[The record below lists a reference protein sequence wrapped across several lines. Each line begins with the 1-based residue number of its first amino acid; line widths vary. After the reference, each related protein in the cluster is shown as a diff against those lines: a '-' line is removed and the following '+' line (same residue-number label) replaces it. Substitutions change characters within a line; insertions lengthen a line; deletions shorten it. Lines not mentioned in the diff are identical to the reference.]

1 MMVRMEDVPLA
12 FVSAVLGD
20 ERAHVTV
27 LDLASALE
35 DDHLAAVDPSP
46 VLAEVAGQSV
56 LDRREVPLAQP
67 LPQPLVADCFEVL
80 GVSKGECGRK
90 EKERKKSRLRYHSE
104 RGQSS

>member
-67 LPQPLVADCFEVL
+67 LPQPFVADCLKWVL
-80 GVSKGECGRK
+80 GVSKGEFGR
-90 EKERKKSRLRYHSE
+90 KERKKSRLRYHSE